1 MCLVKRSKR
10 ICWKGC
16 IALFFLACAALTAF
30 QVEGASCFPVPS
42 GLIAWWPGDGNALT
56 LVGTNNGTLQGGA
69 TATNVG
75 FIGNT
80 FTFDG
85 TNNFVQIAD
94 SPILHP
100 TNFTVEAWIR
110 FSGLDSAGL
119 GGSPAGD
126 QYIFFHQ
133 NTHSADFE
141 GIDISKTRIAGLDRF
156 RFLVSSATGQ
166 FAEMESATVISTG
179 VWYHVAAVRGP
190 NFTQLYVNG
199 ALEVQ
204 TNVAFPQDY
213 GTQPLFFGTSGQ
225 SFWDHK
231 FKGNLDEVSFY
242 NRPLSPAEIVAIF
255 LAGNAGKCK
264 GSTITT
270 QPSSLTLG
278 VGANA
283 QFAVSA
289 SGIAPLSYQWR
300 FNGANLPGA
309 TNTNLTISNI
319 QPANEGNYSVVVSN
333 FLGGATSSVA
343 VLTVLLPPN
352 IISQPLS
359 RTNVAGTLATFSVGA
374 TGTPAPA
381 YQWQFNGANIG
392 GATDPNLLLSDV
404 QAGSAGNYS
413 VVVTNVVGAAT
424 SSVPVLTVW
433 LPPAIGTQPASR
445 TNFIGTTAT
454 FSVNATGTAP
464 LSYQWQFNGADINGA
479 NGSSL
484 SLISVQPSAAGN
496 YTVAITNVGGA
507 LTSAPA
513 SLTVWVPPFISTP
526 PLGQTVIAGSNVVFN
541 VLAAGTLPLSYQWL
555 ANGIPLLNAGNISGA
570 TTATL
575 TITEAQPN
583 NAAAY
588 AVVI

>member
-1 MCLVKRSKR
+1 MSPVDRNMQ
-10 ICWKGC
+10 ICWKGR
-16 IALFFLACAALTAF
+16 IGLFFLACATLTAF
-30 QVEGASCFPVPS
+30 QVEGASCFPAPN
-42 GLIAWWPGDGNALT
+42 GLIGWWPADGNALT
-56 LVGTNNGTLQGGA
+56 IFGTNNGTLQGGA
-69 TATNVG
+69 TATNAG

-110 FSGLDSAGL
+110 FSGLDSAGS

-126 QYIFFHQ
+126 QYIFLKQ
-133 NTHSADFE
+133 NTRSADFE
-141 GIDISKTRIAGLDRF
+141 GIDLSKTRIAGLDRF

-179 VWYHVAAVRGP
+179 VWYHVAAVRGS
-190 NFTQLYVNG
+190 NFTQLFVNG
-199 ALEVQ
+199 VLEVQ
-204 TNVAFPQDY
+204 TNAAFPQDY
-213 GTQPLFFGTSGQ
+213 GTQPLFLGTSGQ

-264 GSTITT
+264 GATITT

-333 FLGGATSSVA
+333 FLGSATSSVA

-359 RTNVAGTLATFSVGA
+359 RTNVAGTIATFSVGA

-464 LSYQWQFNGADINGA
+464 LSYQWQLNGAKIGGA
-479 NGSSL
+479 TSSSFTL
-484 SLISVQPSAAGN
+484 DNVQAFAAGN
-496 YTVAITNVGGA
+496 YAVVITNVAGVV
-507 LTSAPA
+507 A
-513 SLTVWVPPFISTP
+513 SSVAVLTVWVPPAIITQ
-526 PLGQTVIAGSNVVFN
+526 PLSRTNITGSDATFAVVATGTV
-541 VLAAGTLPLSYQWL
+541 PLSYQWQL
-555 ANGIPLLNAGNISGA
+555 GGNNIVGA
-570 TTATL
+570 TGSAFTL
-575 TITEAQPN
+575 N
-583 NAAAY
+583 NVQLA
-588 AVVI
+588 